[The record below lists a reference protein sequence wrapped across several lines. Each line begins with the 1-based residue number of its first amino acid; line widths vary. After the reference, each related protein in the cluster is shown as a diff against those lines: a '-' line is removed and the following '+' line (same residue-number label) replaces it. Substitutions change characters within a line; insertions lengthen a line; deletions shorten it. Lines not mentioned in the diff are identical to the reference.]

1 MPRVRARESDRLMA
15 SKAGG
20 FEAARLALRLHIA
33 GPALSDVEG
42 PVLSD
47 VEGPFT
53 QYGSQGA
60 T

>member
-33 GPALSDVEG
+33 R